1 MRKEER
7 HILPADEACP
17 TLWECDGKMQNFRRA
32 IGSRTRNDDEA
43 TRRVYR
49 LIRENGD
56 VIRGVFCGHWHS
68 AYYAEIDAGQY
79 RIPQYELEGNPYNG
93 QAGHVLRIL
102 VK

>member
-7 HILPADEACP
+7 YILPADEACP
-17 TLWECDGKMQNFRRA
+17 TLWERDGKMQNFRRA

-56 VIRGVFCGHWHS
+56 VIRGVFCGHWTMPAMRKSTPGGTVSPSMCRKGIHT
-68 AYYAEIDAGQY
+68 I
-79 RIPQYELEGNPYNG
+79 
-93 QAGHVLRIL
+93 LRP
-102 VK
+102 VMYCGF